1 MGISFR
7 SAGEQA
13 LAQVVAGATKPA
25 KRKRSGNTRPR
36 PLLFALDQPG
46 VRVRVGH
53 WLALLDC
60 SSCTFYALKKQGQVP
75 AADGHDPRPYW
86 HGQTVQ
92 AYMVARALQGGGQ

>member
-53 WLALLDC
+53 WLALLDV
-60 SSCTFYALKKQGQVP
+60 SAPTFHKMRVGAHVP
-75 AADGHDPRPYW
+75 APDGHDPRPYW

-92 AYMVARALQGGGQ
+92 AFMVARALQGGGQ